1 MWFNV
6 STKKFQISFTCFD
19 HLIRN
24 TSIARNIKKRLNVSN
39 MFKNLTNFGYQRNF
53 KEAVG
58 FYVAYLLFNAIIAA
72 IVGAT
77 VSLTKTG
84 SFFNFGISVGST
96 VAIINC
102 FGLSLLISKEKGL
115 LGNLG
120 VIMLVI
126 LSGLLAMFAGGLGG
140 LIPTTYL
147 STRPTK
153 R

>member
-1 MWFNV
+1 
-6 STKKFQISFTCFD
+6 
-19 HLIRN
+19 
-24 TSIARNIKKRLNVSN
+24 

-58 FYVAYLLFNAIIAA
+58 FYVAYLLFNDIIAA